1 MSNLVIGELLIPEA
15 NSVPIFK
22 LRNYPITQLLNEH

>member
-1 MSNLVIGELLIPEA
+1 LLIPEA
-15 NSVPIFK
+15 NSVPILK